1 MRLCKKHPLSKAPAA
16 AYNALF
22 SAPMCRYYPTRDR
35 AAYAI
40 CSSLLIRQVGKQVAD
55 QTGAWYGSGMDKQI
69 TDHRPD
75 IKQ

>member
-1 MRLCKKHPLSKAPAA
+1 MRLCKKHPLSKVPAA
-16 AYNALF
+16 AHNALF
-22 SAPMCRYYPTRDR
+22 GVPMCRYYLAFKR

-55 QTGAWYGSGMDKQI
+55 QTGAWYGTGMDKQI